1 MSRNEDEKDNEI
13 LNQTTK
19 LLEQTSEYQK
29 LVVKL
34 KPLVESIL
42 SSSEETAKL
51 RDSLK
56 QLQTRFKRSGQRM
69 HLLKED
75 SKADYDSQLNTLR
88 KAFLF
93 LALFET
99 TVTNMLNC
107 LVVLLIH
114 NGHDF
119 FIQFERKYARSLKDL
134 DASYGVA
141 EKLEFLNLHGFSF
154 LTENINNSLR
164 NKIAHMDFDIE
175 GKGVIMV
182 KNEKY
187 DLQTEIV
194 RLEAVMLLTARALNN
209 AGFPNLLKEES

>member
-1 MSRNEDEKDNEI
+1 MSQNENETDNEI
-13 LNQTTK
+13 LNQSIK
-19 LLEQTSEYQK
+19 LLEHTSEYQE
-29 LVVKL
+29 LIVKL
-34 KPLVESIL
+34 KPLVDSIL
-42 SSSEETAKL
+42 VSGEGRRQA

-56 QLQTRFKRSGQRM
+56 QLQTRFERSGQRM
-69 HLLKED
+69 LLLKED

-99 TVTNMLNC
+99 TVTNILNC
-107 LVVLLIH
+107 LVILLIH

-119 FIQFERKYARSLKDL
+119 FVQFKRKCAKNLKDL
-134 DASYGVA
+134 DESYGVA

-154 LTENINNSLR
+154 LTCTINNSLR

-175 GKGVIMV
+175 GKGVIAV

-187 DLQTEIV
+187 ELQTEV
-194 RLEAVMLLTARALNN
+194 VKLEAVVLLTAKALSN
-209 AGFPNLLKEES
+209 AGFPELLKEEG